1 MPDTRTS
8 DRMSPEAKDRHAP
21 RGLRGLPL
29 AVWAAVAFFAA
40 TMTFWTIA
48 DPTYRSADEPDHVS
62 AAIYWETYHSW
73 PGFKEMPR
81 MASVDASVKISGIR
95 STTKPVEQ
103 RPALS
108 AADATPRP
116 DRPSF
121 SELGSGTDTLID
133 KAGQH
138 PPGYSVLLGTV
149 ADVLPDSIPW
159 DLEVWVFRMISVL
172 LLTPLPLAAAL
183 VARRLGANRVVISAA
198 ALSVLAVPQLAVVG
212 GAVNNDNLLNAAGAW
227 IALGTV
233 HVLTGDLRRRTALWV
248 GLVSAVALLT
258 KAWSLPLVAV
268 VVLAYL
274 VAAVRGRTLRR
285 VVAPALVFVVAAMA
299 GGWWWI
305 HNVVVYGKVQP
316 AGHFDALAT
325 GPLARGDTLQL
336 MADQFEKVFPS
347 RFWALLSVK
356 SGAHAYPAWIP
367 EVLTVALVLLL
378 LAGLILSP
386 RIGVKRGTVVV
397 LLLPTALT
405 LAILVE
411 SVYSLTQKTGVA
423 AGVQGRYLYSSIV
436 PLLVVAVI
444 GLAALLGL
452 VSRRRAARV
461 DGFDVVGSDVVGSVA
476 VGAGRFAAVLV
487 GLFAILFTV
496 ASVGRAIS
504 FHFGDEHWSNP
515 LLSLGDVAAWSP
527 LPYALSIA
535 VMIAFGVA
543 ALLALVA
550 SALSVRATPGRA
562 ALVPDNA

>member
-1 MPDTRTS
+1 MPDTRTL
-8 DRMSPEAKDRHAP
+8 DRTSPETTDRRAP

-40 TMTFWTIA
+40 TMTFWSIA

-81 MASVDASVKISGIR
+81 MASVDASVKISGVR

-108 AADATPRP
+108 ATEATPRP
-116 DRPSF
+116 DRQSF
-121 SELGSGTDTLID
+121 SELGSGTDTLVN

-138 PPGYSVLLGTV
+138 PPGYSALLGTV
-149 ADVLPDSIPW
+149 ADVLPATIPW
-159 DLEVWVFRMISVL
+159 DLEVWIFRMISVL

-183 VARRLGANRVVISAA
+183 IARRLGANRIVISAA
-198 ALSVLAVPQLAVVG
+198 ALSVLAIPQLAVVG

-274 VAAVRGRTLRR
+274 VAAVRERSLRR
-285 VVAPALVFVVAAMA
+285 VITPALIFVVAAMA

-316 AGHFDALAT
+316 AGHFDPLKT
-325 GPLARGDTLQL
+325 GPLAMADTLHL
-336 MADQFEKVFPS
+336 MKDQFESVFPT
-347 RFWALLSVK
+347 RFWALLSIK
-356 SGAHAYPAWIP
+356 SGALAYPTWIP
-367 EVLTVALVLLL
+367 AVLSVVLLAIL
-378 LAGLILSP
+378 LAGLALSS
-386 RIGVKRGTVVV
+386 RLGVKRATVVV
-397 LLLPTALT
+397 MILPTLLT
-405 LAILVE
+405 LAILLE
-411 SVYSLTQKTGVA
+411 SVYSLTRKTGVA

-452 VSRRRAARV
+452 VSRGRAGDDDQAGAAHVTAAR
-461 DGFDVVGSDVVGSVA
+461 FTPARLVA
-476 VGAGRFAAVLV
+476 LLV
-487 GLFAILFTV
+487 GVFGVVYTV
-496 ASVGRAIS
+496 VSMGRAIS
-504 FHFGDEHWSNP
+504 WHFGEEHWSNP
-515 LLSLGDVAAWSP
+515 LDSLGDLAAWSP
-527 LPYALSIA
+527 LPYALSVV
-535 VMIAFGVA
+535 VMIAFVVA
-543 ALLALVA
+543 ALFALVA
-550 SALSVRATPGRA
+550 AALSVRATPARA
-562 ALVPDNA
+562 TPVSVDA